1 MEMAEERIAER
12 IDANLLNISTDDLHS
27 LNKKL
32 FSDKIQKL
40 KEATT
45 GRLVIKE
52 YPTASVECW
61 IYFKTLINELSLKKT
76 FKNQILCL
84 LITSISVLVHV
95 SNLIANVNSY
105 TYVKAIAEELRGLV
119 CRIQLTYYDS
129 DTNYKNWFRVYR
141 CWI

>member
-1 MEMAEERIAER
+1 MNVALSTGVGKTMFMTHIITHALSINNVLYITMEMAEEKLKR

-52 YPTASVECW
+52 YYDRLVV
-61 IYFKTLINELSLKKT
+61 
-76 FKNQILCL
+76 
-84 LITSISVLVHV
+84 TSKH
-95 SNLIANVNSY
+95 
-105 TYVKAIAEELRGLV
+105 
-119 CRIQLTYYDS
+119 
-129 DTNYKNWFRVYR
+129 
-141 CWI
+141 